1 MNVSLS
7 LFVSADRFLRW
18 KQMPKANPITRDH
31 VLDAMTYVG
40 TDPAQWP
47 FRSAPKTY
55 VVIDPRNGASLPPK
69 LVLAT
74 AAHMASENRRYRV
87 FSGGQHT
94 NKRLQELGFSVV
106 EKASAE
112 PVCSTAAF

>member
-1 MNVSLS
+1 
-7 LFVSADRFLRW
+7 
-18 KQMPKANPITRDH
+18 MPKANQITRDH

-74 AAHMASENRRYRV
+74 AAHMASDDHRRYRV
-87 FSGGQHT
+87 FSGGQYT
-94 NKRLQELGFSVV
+94 NKRLQDLGFSVV

-112 PVCSTAAF
+112 AACSPAAF